1 MIFKITL
8 TMIYAQR
15 WGLTTLLI
23 NIYIY
28 YIRRSC
34 FADPEVRL
42 HLGYQA
48 GPKIGP
54 WGNTF
59 PRTSMRQFCV
69 GKLGYEPAHTMAT
82 IWQPRHSTCG
92 HGQCVPL
99 LQISIS
105 EFEIIYIYDD
115 ASRA

>member
-1 MIFKITL
+1 
-8 TMIYAQR
+8 
-15 WGLTTLLI
+15 
-23 NIYIY
+23 
-28 YIRRSC
+28 
-34 FADPEVRL
+34 
-42 HLGYQA
+42 
-48 GPKIGP
+48 
-54 WGNTF
+54 
-59 PRTSMRQFCV
+59 MRQFCV